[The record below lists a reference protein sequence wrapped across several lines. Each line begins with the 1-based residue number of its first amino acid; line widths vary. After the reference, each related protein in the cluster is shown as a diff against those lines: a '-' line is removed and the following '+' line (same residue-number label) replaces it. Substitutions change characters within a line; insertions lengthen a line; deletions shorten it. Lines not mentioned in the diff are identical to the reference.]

1 MSKLKWTKNCPSLQ
15 MPLFSKILLLTIS
28 SILVTKIREKLEYS
42 VSSFLLIN
50 VVYIRIMLLPMK
62 NTPNTQNFLIL
73 VYFLNFFPLTCTFN
87 YSFIR
92 TEFRVGIN
100 IENYLQ
106 YYLPWVLEFFSISYQ
121 TFSVLNTEKYQRI
134 PKNT

>member
-28 SILVTKIREKLEYS
+28 SILVTKIREKLEYR

-50 VVYIRIMLLPMK
+50 VFYIRIMLLPMK

-73 VYFLNFFPLTCTFN
+73 VYFFPLTCTFN
-87 YSFIR
+87 YTFIR
-92 TEFRVGIN
+92 TEIGSH
-100 IENYLQ
+100 
-106 YYLPWVLEFFSISYQ
+106 FSVSNYQ